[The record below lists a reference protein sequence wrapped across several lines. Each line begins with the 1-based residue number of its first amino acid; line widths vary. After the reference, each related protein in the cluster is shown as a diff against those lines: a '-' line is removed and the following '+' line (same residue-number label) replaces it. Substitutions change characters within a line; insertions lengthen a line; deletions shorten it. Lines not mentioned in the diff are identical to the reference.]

1 MIPTTEFQTRAGR
14 NVARMLQEDAFS
26 RWLGVELVELNPGR
40 CTLQMKVRDDM
51 VNGFGVSHGGIVFSL
66 ADSAMAFA
74 CNSGPN
80 VTVALDNSISYS
92 AAVRAGDELIAVAQE
107 ESAANRHTFYR
118 VTVRRRDNAVVA
130 LFRGTVYRTQ
140 QSHPEPVHD

>member
-1 MIPTTEFQTRAGR
+1 MTGTTEFSVRAGR
-14 NVARMLQEDAFS
+14 NISGMLERDAFS
-26 RWLGVELVELNPGR
+26 KWLGVDLVELNPGR

-51 VNGFGVSHGGIVFSL
+51 INGFGVSHGGIVFSL

-74 CNSGPN
+74 ANCGPD
-80 VTVALDNSISYS
+80 VTVALDTSISYS

-107 ESAANRHTFYR
+107 ESASNRHAFYR
-118 VTVRRRDNAVVA
+118 VTVRRRDNVIVA

-140 QSHPEPVHD
+140 QQHSDATS

>member
-1 MIPTTEFQTRAGR
+1 MSGP
-14 NVARMLQEDAFS
+14 NVSDMLARDAFS
-26 RWLGVELVELNPGR
+26 RWLGVEMVELSPGR
-40 CTLQMKVRDDM
+40 CTLQMHVRDDM
-51 VNGFGVSHGGIVFSL
+51 INGFGVSHGGIVFSL

-74 CNSGPN
+74 CNSGPD

-92 AAVRAGDELIAVAQE
+92 AAVRVGDDLIAVAQE
-107 ESAANRHTFYR
+107 DGASSRHAFYR

-140 QSHPEPVHD
+140 QKHSESGS